1 MVKITINGR
10 QVEAKENSRVLDAC
24 RANNYIIET
33 LCAQESVS
41 PYGNC
46 RMCVVEIT
54 TKDGKNRVTPSC
66 ISKVE
71 EGLDV
76 KTNSDKVIAERKL
89 SIQKL
94 MARAPKSEV
103 IKELAKKYGVDST
116 PLPLEDHQN
125 CVLCSLCTR
134 VCAEVVGVNAI
145 SKINRSTD
153 PGALPYIVNFEACI
167 ACGSCAEIC
176 PTGAISLV
184 DNVIPARLPGRTSSM
199 SSR

>member
-1 MVKITINGR
+1 MVKITIDGR
-10 QVEAKENSRVLDAC
+10 QVEAKENAKVLEVC
-24 RANNYIIET
+24 RTNNFIIET
-33 LCAQESVS
+33 VCAHESVS

-54 TKDGKNRVTPSC
+54 TKDGKNRVVPSC

-76 KTNSDKVIAERKL
+76 KTNSEKVIAERKL

-116 PLPLEDHQN
+116 PLPLEAHQN

-134 VCAEVVGVNAI
+134 VCTEVVGVNAI

-153 PGALPYIVNFEACI
+153 PGALPYTVNFEACI
-167 ACGSCAEIC
+167 ACGSCAKAERPVFSQSAFQKC
-176 PTGAISLV
+176 GVLAEMYSQP
-184 DNVIPARLPGRTSSM
+184 
-199 SSR
+199 SRVG